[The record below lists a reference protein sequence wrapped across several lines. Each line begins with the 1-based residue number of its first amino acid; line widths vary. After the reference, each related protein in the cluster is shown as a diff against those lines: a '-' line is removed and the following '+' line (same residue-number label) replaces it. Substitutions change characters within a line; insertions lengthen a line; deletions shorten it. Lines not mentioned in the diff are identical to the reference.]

1 MGARVGRPGPE
12 VRRLPLAL
20 GAALLVS
27 GGAVLGHEGAT
38 GIVKQRMDDM
48 KLIGRS
54 TKRIDE
60 RLRSKRPLREIVAD
74 AEAIHA
80 AAIRMPTLFPAGSR
94 DGHTEATSAV
104 WERWPE
110 FVASSRALADASEKL
125 ATAARIGDAPEAAAQ
140 LRLVTRTCSECHQT
154 FRAKH

>member
-1 MGARVGRPGPE
+1 MRRV
-12 VRRLPLAL
+12 PLAL

-48 KLIGRS
+48 KLIGRA

-60 RLRSKRPLREIVAD
+60 RLRSKRSFTEAAPD
-74 AEAIHA
+74 AEAIRA
-80 AAIRMPTLFPAGSR
+80 AAVRMPSLFPAGSR
-94 DGHTEATSAV
+94 DGHTEALAAV
-104 WERWPE
+104 WDRWPE
-110 FVASSRALADASEKL
+110 FVASSQALVSASEKL
-125 ATAARIGDAPEAAAQ
+125 ALAARSGDGQEVSAQ
-140 LRLVTRTCSECHQT
+140 LRLVTRTCSECHAT